1 MTGFLDV
8 RKLLS
13 IINYSEIYMAS
24 STSPFDLG
32 LYYCKNTNFVYID
45 KARGKKIKYWTDLI
59 QRINRKNSFLLDFND
74 ESYFNKLTN
83 FISENHKI

>member
-1 MTGFLDV
+1 MSVCFGAH
-8 RKLLS
+8 
-13 IINYSEIYMAS
+13 I
-24 STSPFDLG
+24 STSKG
-32 LYYCKNTNFVYID
+32 IVNAINYCKNTNFVYID

-59 QRINRKNSFLLDFND
+59 QIINRKNSFLLDFND